1 MTSHKRNQ
9 LIKLGAESLADILL
23 SISETSPEADEVV
36 KRLLATPD
44 QNIKRYKDKLTRLKR
59 GRSFI
64 SWRESA
70 TFVSQLHQLLNDLEA
85 GAIDPCLGVELV
97 GRFFEADAY
106 IYERCDDSN
115 GEIGDVFRYTAA
127 DLFVSFASRC
137 ENKQKIADLVI
148 TLNQKDDYGIRDC
161 LFERCSE
168 FLPESNLRT
177 MIQQLWAIVETEKVG
192 YQISTW
198 HRAIQLL
205 AKQLKDAPLFE
216 KSRLAT
222 GTPSV
227 TAWTEIAKVYLECG
241 EPQMALSRLQQI
253 ADNETFMLNE
263 RRQLLLEIYHQFGD
277 RESETEIAWQLF
289 KQHRSQTTLNQ
300 LLGVIGHE
308 HQKHVIDDEIGII
321 FQEPRLSYTDADFL
335 LSTMH
340 IDELED
346 YLFQRIDQLDGNL
359 YYCLLPLAE
368 ALEKSGK
375 PLISSL
381 IYRALIDSILAR
393 ALSKYYHHA
402 VKYLKI
408 LDQLASSISDW
419 RAWPSHYAYLAS
431 MREVHKRKSAL
442 WSRYQDGK

>member
-1 MTSHKRNQ
+1 MTSH
-9 LIKLGAESLADILL
+9 
-23 SISETSPEADEVV
+23 
-36 KRLLATPD
+36 
-44 QNIKRYKDKLTRLKR
+44 
-59 GRSFI
+59 
-64 SWRESA
+64 
-70 TFVSQLHQLLNDLEA
+70 
-85 GAIDPCLGVELV
+85 
-97 GRFFEADAY
+97 
-106 IYERCDDSN
+106 N
-115 GEIGDVFRYTAA
+115 GEIGDVFRFTAA

-148 TLNQKDDYGIRDC
+148 ALNQKDDYGLRDC

-177 MIQQLWAIVETEKVG
+177 MIQQLWAIIETEKVG

-198 HRAIQLL
+198 YSAIQLL

-216 KSRLAT
+216 KARLAT

-227 TAWTEIAKVYLECG
+227 AAWTEITKVYLECG
-241 EPQMALSRLQQI
+241 EPQIALSRLQHI
-253 ADNETFMLNE
+253 ADNETHMLNE
-263 RRQLLLEIYHQFGD
+263 RRQLLLVIYHQLGD

-289 KQHRSQTTLNQ
+289 KNHRSETTLNQ
-300 LLGVIGHE
+300 LLDVIGHE
-308 HQKHVIDDEIGII
+308 HQKDVIDDEIDLI

-335 LSTMH
+335 LSTKR
-340 IDELED
+340 IDELEN
-346 YLFQRIDQLDGNL
+346 YLFPRINQLDGNL
-359 YYCLLPLAE
+359 YYSLLPLAE

-375 PLISSL
+375 LLICSL

-408 LDQLASSISDW
+408 LDQLASYIRDW
-419 RAWPSHYAYLAS
+419 RAWPSHDAYFAS

-442 WSRYQDGK
+442 WSKYQAGK